1 VEGWAAPVELELG
14 LGPFLSKGVTQ
25 GTRNGYSTDWKA
37 WVSYIGRRI
46 SLAGQEGDVFLDRVR
61 SDTDRATILALFFK
75 ERYEDGGLRARHA
88 TCISAGI
95 RHNFLSA
102 LRSVD
107 WFESQIMTNARAAC
121 RMSCDELREHK
132 KESKS
137 EAVLPVSEDMIT
149 EARVRLWAN
158 KSWD

>member
-1 VEGWAAPVELELG
+1 VELELG

-88 TCISAGI
+88 TCIS
-95 RHNFLSA
+95 
-102 LRSVD
+102 SVD